1 MPRWQIFR
9 GVSSKVI
16 GLAVLEPVEA
26 FDSNPSFVAKILPS
40 NNRSSIDRHHDLPQ
54 QFTLAM
60 QAQVVYILRLR
71 LLTRFLPEHEQC
83 IQTYNQQLSALNLD
97 AALLSA
103 HRTADLTVWSEVKRG
118 EGRIMT

>member
-1 MPRWQIFR
+1 
-9 GVSSKVI
+9 
-16 GLAVLEPVEA
+16 
-26 FDSNPSFVAKILPS
+26 
-40 NNRSSIDRHHDLPQ
+40 
-54 QFTLAM
+54 M

-71 LLTRFLPEHEQC
+71 LLTCFLLEHEQS

>member
-103 HRTADLTVWSEVKRG
+103 HRKADLTVLSEGKKR
-118 EGRIMT
+118 